1 MYFILPET
9 EGRSLLDI
17 ELHYSDDSK
26 RLTDI
31 HIKQSTTLN
40 EKSSEKWSNIHK
52 WMKNMQILMFVISLF
67 DVILY

>member
-9 EGRSLLDI
+9 EGRSLQDI

-26 RLTDI
+26 TLTDI

-40 EKSSEKWSNIHK
+40 EKSSEKWRNICE
-52 WMKNMQILMFVISLF
+52 WMKNMEI
-67 DVILY
+67 